1 MSDPVRIAVIG
12 AGIMGTNHARVAKG
26 LDSIDLIA
34 VVDSDLEKAAA
45 SAGEETASA
54 ATLDEVIDSIDA
66 AVVAVPTAF
75 HHGFAMRLIEAGKH
89 VLIEKPLAATLDE
102 AKEIVAAA
110 EQAGTILSVGH
121 IERFNAAVRELPPL
135 LDAPLHIRA
144 DRISPYSPR
153 ILDGVVLDLMIHD
166 LDIVLHLAGPDAQVV
181 SVGGTS
187 HRARSESEDMATASI
202 AFDNG
207 MTASFTTSRL
217 GQSKIRQI
225 EVTQLDSVVVAD
237 LLRQDITINR
247 MTRHEYLTD
256 EGTRYRQS
264 GVVEI
269 PFIDSRGE
277 PLALELDDF
286 ASSVSEQRPPRVD
299 GQAGLR
305 ALELAHRVQAAVLE
319 GAPPVRVAQAPES
332 SQSLGAS

>member
-1 MSDPVRIAVIG
+1 MSSPLRIAVIG
-12 AGIMGTNHARVAKG
+12 AGIMGTNHARVAKS
-26 LDSIDLIA
+26 LDAIELVA
-34 VVDSDLEKAAA
+34 VVDSDTEKATAA
-45 SAGEETASA
+45 AGEDAKAVGS
-54 ATLDEVIDSIDA
+54 LDEVLDQIDA

-75 HHGFAMRLIEAGKH
+75 HHGLAMQLIAAGKH
-89 VLIEKPLAATLDE
+89 LLVEKPLAATLDE
-102 AKEIVAAA
+102 ANEIVAAA
-110 EQAGTILSVGH
+110 DAAGVVMAVGH

-135 LDAPLHIRA
+135 LDGPLHVRA

-166 LDIVLHLAGPDAQVV
+166 LDIVLHLAGPDANVV

-187 HRARSESEDMATASI
+187 HRARSDSEDMATASI

-277 PLALELDDF
+277 PLALELDDL
-286 ASSVSEQRPPRVD
+286 ATAVAEGRPPRVD

-305 ALELAHRVQAAVLE
+305 ALKLAHRVQEAVLE
-319 GAPPVRVAQAPES
+319 GAPPVTVTQPTKEAQS
-332 SQSLGAS
+332 